1 MNVTVSRVIPG
12 SEWHLMPRERDDGPA
27 SRTAIGLVTLFKD
40 VAIELE
46 SRSFQARDGMALM
59 HRFGRLPLRK
69 VG

>member
-46 SRSFQARDGMALM
+46 S
-59 HRFGRLPLRK
+59 HK
-69 VG
+69 VYVM